1 MVSKKEQVHRITQHP
16 KCEIGPTRET
26 DQARSVRQE
35 TPRLIEDDRSMLYSN
50 YMCMRSSALLLQTDW
65 IFGSLTEAKKARD
78 NKTDTDT
85 AYE

>member
-1 MVSKKEQVHRITQHP
+1 
-16 KCEIGPTRET
+16 
-26 DQARSVRQE
+26 
-35 TPRLIEDDRSMLYSN
+35 
-50 YMCMRSSALLLQTDW
+50 MCMRSSALLLQTDW